1 MLLVKA
7 LPVFCAVLVL
17 ARFVCHAGALSELG
31 FLFGKGTQKE
41 EADEEVG

>member
-1 MLLVKA
+1 MLLIKA
-7 LPVFCAVLVL
+7 LLVFCAGLVL